1 MNMVS
6 ALWSNLDGAEFLS
19 GTLITVQLAAIS
31 VVAAFVLSLP
41 LALARL
47 SPSLTLRSLAFGY
60 AAFFRGT
67 PLLIQIFLIYY
78 GLGQFAFIRH
88 SFLWIFLRD
97 AYPCALIALTLNM
110 AAYLAEVVRGG
121 ILAVPHG
128 EREAAVAIGMSRAMM
143 YRRIILPRAYR
154 LMLPALSNEV
164 VIQLKSTALAST
176 ITLMELTGVARRLV
190 AMSYSTNPLLIAGA
204 IYIVLTFV
212 ITRSFGF
219 AEKRLNRHMVR
230 G

>member
-1 MNMVS
+1 MSQLLPLVHGMH
-6 ALWSNLDGAEFLS
+6 LGRYLDG
-19 GTLITVQLAAIS
+19 TLLTIQLVAIS
-31 VVAAFVLSLP
+31 CAAAAVLSLP

-47 SPSLTLRSLAFGY
+47 SANPLLRGAAFSYG
-60 AAFFRGT
+60 AFFRGT

-88 SFLWIFLRD
+88 SFLWFFLRD
-97 AYPCALIALTLNM
+97 AYPCALIALALNM
-110 AAYLAEVVRGG
+110 AAYLAEIVRGG
-121 ILAVPHG
+121 ILAVPAG
-128 EREAAVAIGMSRAMM
+128 EREAAVAIGMSRALA

-190 AMSYSTNPLLIAGA
+190 AVSYSTNPLLVAGA
-204 IYIVLTFV
+204 IYVVLTFL
-212 ITRSFGF
+212 ITRGF
-219 AEKRLNRHMVR
+219 TLAERRLNRHMR
-230 G
+230 PR

>member
-1 MNMVS
+1 MS
-6 ALWSNLDGAEFLS
+6 ALADLWANLNGAQFAT
-19 GTLITVQLAAIS
+19 GTLLTIQLVAISCLAA
-31 VVAAFVLSLP
+31 AVLSLP

-47 SPSLTLRSLAFGY
+47 SRNPILRGAAFAYG
-60 AAFFRGT
+60 AFFRGT

-78 GLGQFAFIRH
+78 GLGQFAFVRN
-88 SFLWIFLRD
+88 SFLWLFLRD
-97 AYPCALIALTLNM
+97 AYPCALIALSLNM

-121 ILAVPHG
+121 ILAVPAG
-128 EREAAVAIGMSRAMM
+128 EREAAVAIGMSRALT

-204 IYIVLTFV
+204 IYVVLTFI
-212 ITRSFGF
+212 ITRGF
-219 AEKRLNRHMVR
+219 SLAENRLNRHTVR
-230 G
+230 S

>member
-1 MNMVS
+1 MNTLS
-6 ALWSNLDGAEFLS
+6 AFWTNYDGPGFIA
-19 GTLITVQLAAIS
+19 GTLLTIQLVAIS

-47 SPSLTLRSLAFGY
+47 SHSAPLRSVAFCY

-78 GLGQFAFIRH
+78 GLGQFAFLRH
-88 SFLWIFLRD
+88 SFAWVFLRD

-128 EREAAVAIGMSRAMM
+128 EREAATAIGMSRALA

-176 ITLMELTGVARRLV
+176 ITLMELTGVARRFV
-190 AMSYSTNPLLIAGA
+190 AVSYSTNPLLIAGA
-204 IYIVLTFV
+204 IYIVLTFI
-212 ITRSFGF
+212 ITRGFGF
-219 AEKRLNRHMVR
+219 AEARLNRHMIR
-230 G
+230 S

>member
-1 MNMVS
+1 MS
-6 ALWSNLDGAEFLS
+6 ALADLWANLNGAQFVT
-19 GTLITVQLAAIS
+19 GTLLTIQLVAISCLAA
-31 VVAAFVLSLP
+31 AVLSLP

-47 SPSLTLRSLAFGY
+47 SHNPILRGAAFAYG
-60 AAFFRGT
+60 AFFRGT

-78 GLGQFAFIRH
+78 GLGQFAFVRH
-88 SFLWIFLRD
+88 SFLWLFLRD
-97 AYPCALIALTLNM
+97 AYPCALIALSLNM

-121 ILAVPHG
+121 ILAVPAG
-128 EREAAVAIGMSRAMM
+128 EREAAVAIGMSRALT

-204 IYIVLTFV
+204 IYVVLTFI
-212 ITRSFGF
+212 ITRGF
-219 AEKRLNRHMVR
+219 SLAENRLNRHTVR
-230 G
+230 S